1 MSELT
6 RCNYCSYKLY
16 KEQAKKENKKLT
28 YINNTVYIHPNDIN
42 IKSLDNF
49 EREKYYRAWFM
60 ELGNQCCC

>member
-16 KEQAKKENKKLT
+16 ERIAKKENQKFT
-28 YINNTVYIHPNDIN
+28 YVNNTVYIHPKEVD

-49 EREKYYRAWFM
+49 EREKYFRAWFM
-60 ELGNQCCC
+60 ELGDRCEC